1 MPYVMVREENGLNL
15 KKGDKLKHE
24 EGKLPIALKFSAEWI
39 EPETEPEPKKPAP
52 KK

>member
-1 MPYVMVREENGLNL
+1 MPYVMVREEKGLNL

-39 EPETEPEPKKPAP
+39 EPEPEKPAP